1 MGRAFVFPVRYVER
15 RRRRRRRQGG
25 HAIDTFDGAAL
36 ARAIALAGLPNEE
49 LHLPIQVDAPH
60 PQRPPRSAGGARRPG
75 PVAWCTHRG
84 QPEVTIVH
92 PDIEGAPR
100 AATRAAAR
108 ATVAAKARANAR
120 SQYGQGVAARV
131 RATITTATTA
141 AAAAAAA
148 ASAAVGAGAG
158 KHGGLLGHRALAR
171 PPLAVPFRR
180 HVAELEGLGRPT
192 RPSPPTRTRTRTLAT
207 APAAV
212 LDPALPPTRRLPR
225 PPAPIAGR
233 PRPVVAAHAL
243 IVHALALAL
252 GSRRAA
258 SPPASRQ
265 RVDDP
270 AP

>member
-1 MGRAFVFPVRYVER
+1 MGRAFVFPVRHVER

-36 ARAIALAGLPNEE
+36 ARAIALAGLPDEE

-75 PVAWCTHRG
+75 PVAWCTHGG
-84 QPEVTIVH
+84 QPKVTIVH
-92 PDIEGAPR
+92 PDVEGAPR

-108 ATVAAKARANAR
+108 ATVAAKARAAAR

-131 RATITTATTA
+131 RATITTA
-141 AAAAAAA
+141 AAAA
-148 ASAAVGAGAG
+148 ASAAAVGAGAG
-158 KHGGLLGHRALAR
+158 KRGGLLGHRALAR
-171 PPLAVPFRR
+171 PSLAVPFRR

-192 RPSPPTRTRTRTLAT
+192 RASRPTCTLTRTLAT

-243 IVHALALAL
+243 VVHAHALAL

-258 SPPASRQ
+258 SPPASSQ
-265 RVDDP
+265 
-270 AP
+270 